1 MKPAQEKRD
10 GRMAYNGLYLHY
22 LGLNNVT
29 NMATMAEQKLRD
41 MVYNGEQ
48 RQWDFEKY
56 VNVHKQQ
63 HSVMEVLVEHG
74 YTGIDPRSKARHH
87 AHRDDVA
94 GVRSLT
100 PSRAQSAFII
110 VNISYLTSCS
120 KPILE

>member
-1 MKPAQEKRD
+1 
-10 GRMAYNGLYLHY
+10 MAYNGLYLHY

-74 YTGIDPRSKARHH
+74 YTGIKPRSKAHHH

-110 VNISYLTSCS
+110 VIISYLTSCS